1 MINNVEEETIKTI
14 LSELCV
20 STGNL
25 TEKLEALATAM
36 DEVKGQLRDLKKTD
50 THEIPV
56 SVMKADDVA
65 KAVKNNLTSS
75 LVNST
80 LRVDSN
86 VKASLDSYTVSRINA
101 VIQSADR
108 VSSEMEGLKP
118 RRPLVGVN
126 LAGKPFWWV
135 CLSCLLVGMSVA
147 IGTVIWACNTV
158 ASLEEAQ
165 KEQPS
170 YWAERAYRGLVTLS
184 RGDPARAYDYVMS
197 HYHEDPMMIQKDVEK
212 IEADVEAQLRI
223 KRLVL
228 EYADAEDVRIL
239 DWESDNGEWWILYR
253 YYDEEKE
260 RSMHIWPSGL
270 VEETFDKIV
279 RNLEAAR
286 KYSKR
291 RIWTELSRKQVEP

>member
-1 MINNVEEETIKTI
+1 MINNLEEETFKTV

-20 STGNL
+20 STANL
-25 TEKLEALATAM
+25 SEKMEALAADM
-36 DEVKGQLRDLKKTD
+36 DDVKGQLKDLKRAD

-80 LRVDSN
+80 LKVESN
-86 VKASLDSYTVSRINA
+86 VKASLDPHTVSRINA
-101 VIQSADR
+101 IIQSADR
-108 VSSEMEGLKP
+108 QSSELEGFKP
-118 RRPLVGVN
+118 RRPLVRVN
-126 LAGKPFWWV
+126 IAGKPFWLAS
-135 CLSCLLVGMSVA
+135 LSVLVIGIFVA
-147 IGTVIWACNTV
+147 LGSLIWANNEV
-158 ASLEEAQ
+158 ASLEETL

-170 YWAERAYRGLVTLS
+170 YWAERAYRGLVTLG
-184 RGDPARAYDYVMS
+184 RGNPARAYDYVMS

-212 IEADVEAQLRI
+212 IEADVEAHLRV

-270 VEETFDKIV
+270 VEETVDKIV
-279 RNLEAAR
+279 RSLEAAR